1 MPLHLPPAVSEYLA
15 AERENDAKQLSRLF
29 AEDGFVRDEGRV
41 HRGREAIRRWKEKV
55 DAKYRY
61 VCEPLAASANGNT
74 TTVRCRLAGDF
85 PGSPVELD
93 QTFELR
99 GDTILSLDIHS

>member
-1 MPLHLPPAVSEYLA
+1 MPLHVPPIVSEYVA
-15 AERENDAKQLSRLF
+15 AERESDAKRLSRLF

-41 HRGREAIRRWKEKV
+41 HRGREAIRRWKERV

-61 VCEPLAASANGNT
+61 VSEPLAAPANGNT
-74 TTVRCRLAGDF
+74 TILRCRLTGDF

-99 GDTILSLDIHS
+99 GDTILSLEIHS